1 MLKFSISH
9 SRHITSHLNKH
20 NFRHVK
26 FSPSVL
32 SSATFS
38 SSADNKLEANES
50 KKGGMLDRIWGPD
63 SNIASKT
70 FTNRWAMIIPAF
82 FTHMCIGSP
91 YAWSMMGDQITR
103 EHGFVASTASDWTLM
118 QAALPLSIVFGFHGL
133 TASLAGKWQ
142 MRVGARKAL
151 AIAATSFGGGLICGA
166 AGVHYHCLPLL
177 YCGYG
182 LLGGAGIGISYTPPI
197 QTLFNWFPDKK
208 GLASGLTVA
217 GFGSGALVF
226 TPMVQKLTKFYST
239 LPEYLGPSEKFV
251 TSIIDGKLMAD
262 VNGSL
267 VEVIE
272 AGSAELSKIPYELSE
287 GLYIVG
293 SGSTG
298 AAEALAT
305 MGLGYFSIMMVS
317 SMVLKSP
324 HPEVAAALPQP
335 TVVDAKP
342 EAANELAPRVT
353 HNISVDNAMKTP
365 QFYLLG
371 ATFFGLSAGGMG
383 LFSVAKPMMSEVFA
397 ASMPALVTSAFAG
410 SFVLMLSSGNL
421 GGRIG
426 WAAISDR
433 LGPRKTFL
441 AFTLASIPLYLAI
454 PTVVENVIQ
463 TKDALPLY
471 GFCAGTTLAVSMM
484 GGGFSVMPAY
494 EADLFGA
501 KYVGAIHGR
510 MLLFMSAAS
519 IGGPL
524 MLLKLRSI
532 AEHSAVQKLMEN
544 VSSLSLLMH
553 LSMSCLVD
561 SG

>member
-1 MLKFSISH
+1 MK
-9 SRHITSHLNKH
+9 
-20 NFRHVK
+20 
-26 FSPSVL
+26 
-32 SSATFS
+32 
-38 SSADNKLEANES
+38 
-50 KKGGMLDRIWGPD
+50 
-63 SNIASKT
+63 
-70 FTNRWAMIIPAF
+70 
-82 FTHMCIGSP
+82 
-91 YAWSMMGDQITR
+91 
-103 EHGFVASTASDWTLM
+103 
-118 QAALPLSIVFGFHGL
+118 
-133 TASLAGKWQ
+133 
-142 MRVGARKAL
+142 VGARKAL
-151 AIAATSFGGGLICGA
+151 AIAATSFGGGLVLGA
-166 AGVHYHCLPLL
+166 AGIHYHCLPLL

-239 LPEYLGPSEKFV
+239 LPEYLGPADKFV
-251 TSIIDGKLMAD
+251 TSVVDGKLMAD
-262 VNGSL
+262 VNGKF
-267 VEVIE
+267 VEVIQ
-272 AGSAELSKIPYELSE
+272 AGSAELAKIPYELSE
-287 GLYIVG
+287 GLYVVG
-293 SGSTG
+293 TGSTG

-305 MGLGYFSIMMVS
+305 MGLGYFSIMMAS
-317 SMVLKSP
+317 SLVLKSP
-324 HPEVAAALPQP
+324 HPEVVATLPQP
-335 TVVDAKP
+335 VVVDAKP
-342 EAANELAPRVT
+342 EPTNELAPKVV

-371 ATFFGLSAGGMG
+371 ATFCGLSAGGMG

-397 ASMPALVTSAFAG
+397 ASMPVLVTSAFAG

-433 LGPRKTFL
+433 MGPRKTFL

-454 PTVVENVIQ
+454 PTVVENVVM
-463 TKDALPLY
+463 TKEALPLY

-519 IGGPL
+519 IGGPM

-532 AEHSAVQKLMEN
+532 AEQDAVRKLMEN
-544 VSSLSLLMH
+544 V
-553 LSMSCLVD
+553 C
-561 SG
+561 